1 MRALLRGRY
10 FHKLVHAGFVLAR
23 RHHHKFATLVKMS
36 MGKARSSP
44 VPRSAAMGPDTVGGT
59 YAISCCSRALPVA
72 CALWLPLDY
81 AR

>member
-44 VPRSAAMGPDTVGGT
+44 VPRSAAMGPGTVGGT
-59 YAISCCSRALPVA
+59 YAISWCCRA
-72 CALWLPLDY
+72 
-81 AR
+81 